1 MMYKG
6 NRYLRRIHSLIEISV
21 YLCLTWAARLRCLLQ
36 CPCNIM
42 NHNKI
47 FIYKLYQTTH
57 K

>member
-1 MMYKG
+1 MYKG

-47 FIYKLYQTTH
+47 LIYKLYQTTR